1 MIAYRGEFAIRDGG
15 KDRQARIVLTA
26 QGEGDTPSFSPL
38 VFGSSPVVLTWEE
51 CALTDVIHRS
61 QLQLNLIAIDD
72 GDYRDIMDSLE
83 QVYCM
88 LQIKD
93 DDDLWRLWWV
103 GAYASTTW
111 LEPFSRERKYEVQL
125 TFSDFGYL
133 ERLDYDGN
141 RFDCP
146 GAVTV
151 SAILSWVAYRIAG
164 YAAVPDVKWM
174 PLSAVQF
181 NMCDFSRLIVRDVL
195 FTEDDGSSRNVL
207 DILTD
212 VLEPANVHVMQHCG
226 RIYLFRPD
234 WETAEEAYHPG
245 AVVIESAGID
255 AEMESCETYRRMELN
270 YDPRSRK
277 EEGFS
282 VDMTGFRPVSIVR
295 FNRSSHVIEVYA
307 DNGDDECRA
316 IISTGNALHPIVLLW
331 MCSDK
336 QEYFQYVY
344 GGRPSAVAW
353 TPSPSGIT
361 YQADTVKIY
370 GSYQIGNVFIQ
381 DASVT
386 VSLTIWAAI
395 DRYVASILTTV
406 GVKYRLS
413 FVSVTGTVKYYRYA
427 GKNSTAP
434 SWEDTDTTDD
444 GLIPLLRWV
453 GENGEDEAIL
463 KLSPVDRN
471 GREDIIYSLD
481 DTGEY
486 LLDIDMSS
494 IYFRDGSSVSPVVMV
509 GLSEVVMELSVPES
523 TDMIDLSDEI
533 KQDLVPVASGLYS
546 KTFRMGTLRSMA
558 TPDAIYSFVT
568 GSGEIIADDGRT
580 MIDSFRDFI
589 KDNYTFPVRRRV
601 RGSYF
606 YPHMAAAF
614 PVFLANRSVPL
625 YTLQRDD
632 RVFFLMSEQWDLKT
646 GISQLVLEEAY
657 ARLPDFCIVTPQS
670 LGIGSGGTG
679 ILEIKSNTSWTVT
692 AGAGL
697 SASPLS
703 ASGDATLTVS
713 ADINSTG
720 GYIGSYIEIAYGEGK
735 TERVDIRIAPE
746 AYKFAISEASI
757 TTEWFAASASIGIE
771 TNAPEDDISFVFNTT
786 PSGLITK
793 LNLLKDASGSVVKAD
808 LILDNTHK
816 GGRME
821 LALGAII
828 KGTATAGDMQTSDFC
843 LLSVPAPG
851 NMLNIDDECEIPA
864 EGGQVSIQIMTNAKW
879 VSFGHDI
886 EAFPADTCSMYVYWI
901 NPETGE
907 REMLEGDFVNMG
919 IANAQPAGDPGQS
932 TAYIMELYI
941 SWSDKT
947 LPLDST
953 FSITGGYDGDARV
966 EKFVRIYKA
975 AQDILSK

>member
-1 MIAYRGEFAIRDGG
+1 MIAYMGEFAIRDGG
-15 KDRQARIVLTA
+15 KERQARIVLTA
-26 QGEGDTPSFSPL
+26 QGEGDTPSYSTL
-38 VFGSSPVVLTWEE
+38 VFGSRPVVLTWEE
-51 CALTDVIHRS
+51 CSLTDVIHRS
-61 QLQLNLIAIDD
+61 QLQLNLIAMDD

-164 YAAVPDVKWM
+164 YAVVPDVKWM

-181 NMCDFSRLIVRDVL
+181 NMYDFSRLIVRDVL

-212 VLEPANVHVMQHCG
+212 VLEPANVHVMQHGG

-234 WETAEEAYHPG
+234 WETAEKAYHPG

-282 VDMTGFRPVSIVR
+282 VDMTGFRPVGIVR
-295 FNRSSHVIEVYA
+295 FHRSSHVVEVYA

-336 QEYFQYVY
+336 EEYFQYVY
-344 GGRPSAVAW
+344 RGRPSAVAW

-370 GSYQIGNVFIQ
+370 GSYQINNVFIQ
-381 DASVT
+381 DTSVT

-453 GENGEDEAIL
+453 GENGADEAIL

-471 GREDIIYSLD
+471 GREDIIFSLD
-481 DTGEY
+481 DIGEY
-486 LLDIDMSS
+486 RLDIDMSS

-523 TDMIDLSDEI
+523 TDMIDLSEEI

-558 TPDAIYSFVT
+558 TSDAIYSFVT
-568 GSGEIIADDGRT
+568 GSGEIVSVDGRT

-601 RGSYF
+601 RGSYS
-606 YPHMAAAF
+606 YPHMAAVF

-646 GISQLVLEEAY
+646 GISQLVLEEANIIVPEPADGIY
-657 ARLPDFCIVTPQS
+657 IYPKSLPVPEYGGHVSISLVSSADWDSEVSDPQHMGVTVSPSNGGAGREKLTVAMKRAAREDKTAFVRFTTGRKSESLSLYQYGKQIAYGDFSDIRLEEAGQMVVTEMITNADS
-670 LGIGSGGTG
+670 IR
-679 ILEIKSNTSWTVT
+679 IDC
-692 AGAGL
+692 GAGL
-697 SASPLS
+697 SDRLGHGMISVEGGSDYHYPFPRIM
-703 ASGDATLTVS
+703 T
-713 ADINSTG
+713 ADICTLS
-720 GYIGSYIEIAYGEGK
+720 EG
-735 TERVDIRIAPE
+735 A
-746 AYKFAISEASI
+746 
-757 TTEWFAASASIGIE
+757 
-771 TNAPEDDISFVFNTT
+771 
-786 PSGLITK
+786 
-793 LNLLKDASGSVVKAD
+793 KDV
-808 LILDNTHK
+808 LMTLY
-816 GGRME
+816 
-821 LALGAII
+821 
-828 KGTATAGDMQTSDFC
+828 F
-843 LLSVPAPG
+843 
-851 NMLNIDDECEIPA
+851 A
-864 EGGQVSIQIMTNAKW
+864 EGLKNVRGTVAVTAI
-879 VSFGHDI
+879 FGD
-886 EAFPADTCSMYVYWI
+886 E
-901 NPETGE
+901 E
-907 REMLEGDFVNMG
+907 
-919 IANAQPAGDPGQS
+919 
-932 TAYIMELYI
+932 
-941 SWSDKT
+941 KT
-947 LPLDST
+947 IGM
-953 FSITGGYDGDARV
+953 FNIT
-966 EKFVRIYKA
+966 E
-975 AQDILSK
+975 

>member
-1 MIAYRGEFAIRDGG
+1 MIAYIGEFAIRDGG
-15 KDRQARIVLTA
+15 KERQARIVLTA
-26 QGEGDTPSFSPL
+26 QGEGDTPSFSTL
-38 VFGSSPVVLTWEE
+38 VFGSRPVVLTWEE
-51 CALTDVIHRS
+51 CSLTDVIHRS
-61 QLQLNLIAIDD
+61 QLQLNLIAMDD

-88 LQIKD
+88 LQTKD
-93 DDDLWRLWWV
+93 DDGFWRLWWV

-141 RFDCP
+141 RFGCT

-151 SAILSWVAYRIAG
+151 SGILSWIAQKIAG
-164 YAAVPDVKWM
+164 YAIVPEVQWM
-174 PLSAVQF
+174 PLSTVQF
-181 NMCDFSRLIVRDVL
+181 NGRRFRDLIVRDVL
-195 FTEDDGSSRNVL
+195 FTEEDGSLRNVL

-212 VLEPANVHVMQHCG
+212 VLEPANVHVMQHGG

-234 WETAEEAYHPG
+234 WETAEEAYKPG
-245 AVVIESAGID
+245 AVSIEAAGTD

-270 YDPRSRK
+270 YDPRSRR

-282 VDMTGFRPVSIVR
+282 VDMDGFRPVSRVR
-295 FNRSSHVIEVYA
+295 FNRSSHVVEVYA

-316 IISTGNALHPIVLLW
+316 IISTGDALHPIVLLW

-336 QEYFQYVY
+336 EEYFQYVN

-361 YQADTVKIY
+361 YQTDTVKIY
-370 GSYQIGNVFIQ
+370 GSDQVGNVFIQ

-395 DRYVASILTTV
+395 DRYVARTLTTV
-406 GVKYRLS
+406 GVQYRLS

-444 GLIPLLRWV
+444 SLIPLLRWV

-486 LLDIDMSS
+486 RLDIDMSS

-546 KTFRMGTLRSMA
+546 KTFRMGTLRSIA
-558 TPDAIYSFVT
+558 TSDAIYSFVT
-568 GSGEIIADDGRT
+568 GSGEIVSLDGRT

-601 RGSYF
+601 RGSYS
-606 YPHMAAAF
+606 YPHMVDAF
-614 PVFLANRSVPL
+614 PVFTANRSVPL
-625 YTLQRDD
+625 YTLQQDD
-632 RVFFLMSEQWDLKT
+632 RVFFLMSEQWNLKT
-646 GISQLVLEEAY
+646 GISQLVLEEASTTIPEPTDGISIY
-657 ARLPDFCIVTPQS
+657 PEYYPVLEQGGEISISLVSSADWESEISDPQQMGVSVSPSNGGAGREKLSVSILQRAAREGRIAAVVFSEGQKTASLYLYQLGKQIAYGDFSDIRLEEAGQMVVTKMITNADS
-670 LGIGSGGTG
+670 IR
-679 ILEIKSNTSWTVT
+679 IDC
-692 AGAGL
+692 GAGL
-697 SASPLS
+697 SDRLGLGMISIVGGSSYHYPFPRIM
-703 ASGDATLTVS
+703 T
-713 ADINSTG
+713 ADICTLS
-720 GYIGSYIEIAYGEGK
+720 EG
-735 TERVDIRIAPE
+735 A
-746 AYKFAISEASI
+746 
-757 TTEWFAASASIGIE
+757 
-771 TNAPEDDISFVFNTT
+771 
-786 PSGLITK
+786 
-793 LNLLKDASGSVVKAD
+793 KDV
-808 LILDNTHK
+808 LMTLY
-816 GGRME
+816 
-821 LALGAII
+821 
-828 KGTATAGDMQTSDFC
+828 F
-843 LLSVPAPG
+843 
-851 NMLNIDDECEIPA
+851 A
-864 EGGQVSIQIMTNAKW
+864 EGLKNVSGTVTVTAI
-879 VSFGHDI
+879 FGD
-886 EAFPADTCSMYVYWI
+886 E
-901 NPETGE
+901 E
-907 REMLEGDFVNMG
+907 
-919 IANAQPAGDPGQS
+919 
-932 TAYIMELYI
+932 
-941 SWSDKT
+941 KT
-947 LPLDST
+947 IGM
-953 FSITGGYDGDARV
+953 FNIT
-966 EKFVRIYKA
+966 E
-975 AQDILSK
+975 